1 MAPFIDWI
9 LERVDTLA
17 LWLVP
22 PSILGAFFG
31 DAFRRDLLTPRQRFA
46 AFVLS
51 VAISPLAGMAAGKEW
66 GWHPYT
72 CGVITILAAVLGTD
86 MIALVVSVVR
96 EFRSDPWGTTNK
108 TADAIKKIADALL
121 SFLPGR
127 AK

>member
-1 MAPFIDWI
+1 MATIADWI
-9 LERVDTLA
+9 FERVDTLA

-31 DAFRRDLLTPRQRFA
+31 DAFRRDLLTPRQRLA
-46 AFVLS
+46 AFALS

-96 EFRSDPWGTTNK
+96 EFRGDPWGTANK
-108 TADAIKKIADALL
+108 TADAIKRIADALL

-127 AK
+127 PK

>member
-1 MAPFIDWI
+1 MAPFVDWI

-46 AFVLS
+46 AFTLS

-66 GWHPYT
+66 GWHAYT
-72 CGVITILAAVLGTD
+72 CGVITILAAVLATD

-96 EFRSDPWGTTNK
+96 EFRADPWGTTNK
-108 TADAIKKIADALL
+108 TAEAIKKIADALL

>member
-1 MAPFIDWI
+1 MVALADWI
-9 LERVDTLA
+9 LERIDMLV
-17 LWLVP
+17 LWLIP
-22 PSILGAFFG
+22 PSLLGAFFG
-31 DAFRRDLLTPRQRFA
+31 DAFRKDLLTPRQRFA
-46 AFVLS
+46 AFALS

-86 MIALVVSVVR
+86 MIALVVTVVR
-96 EFRSDPWGTTNK
+96 EFRGDPWGTANK

-121 SFLPGR
+121 SFVPWR

>member
-1 MAPFIDWI
+1 MGPIADWI

-31 DAFRRDLLTPRQRFA
+31 DAFRKDLLTPRQRLA
-46 AFVLS
+46 AFALA

-66 GWHPYT
+66 GWHPWT
-72 CGVITILAAVLGTD
+72 CSVIATLAAVLGTD
-86 MIALVVSVVR
+86 MIALVVAVMR
-96 EFRSDPWGTTNK
+96 EFRADPWGTAGK
-108 TADAIKKIADALL
+108 TAEAIKKIADAVLA
-121 SFLPGR
+121 FVPWR

>member
-1 MAPFIDWI
+1 MAPIADWI
-9 LERVDTLA
+9 LERIDMLI
-17 LWLVP
+17 LWLIP

-46 AFVLS
+46 AFFLS

-96 EFRSDPWGTTNK
+96 EFRGDPWGTTNK
-108 TADAIKKIADALL
+108 TAEAIKKIADALL
-121 SFLPGR
+121 SFMPWR